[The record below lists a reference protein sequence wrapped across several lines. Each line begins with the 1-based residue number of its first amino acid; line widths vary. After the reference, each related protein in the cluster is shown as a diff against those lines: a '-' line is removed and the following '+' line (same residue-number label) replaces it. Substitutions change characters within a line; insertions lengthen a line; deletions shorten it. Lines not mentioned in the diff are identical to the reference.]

1 MTACTI
7 CDSDRHPQDAAG
19 VCAGCRSPD
28 RSAPSTVLTI
38 ALEAAVP
45 LHILGMQRM
54 PWQEVER
61 IAHESADIVAAKG
74 DDLQFGGR
82 KGSAAMAFN
91 GLARG
96 LAALAFCPGGVKFA
110 GLRFAASHPD
120 FE

>member
-7 CDSDRHPQDAAG
+7 CDSDRHPRDASG

-28 RSAPSTVLTI
+28 RSAPSTVMTI

-45 LHILGMQRM
+45 LYIGDLARQ

-61 IAHESADIVAAKG
+61 IAHESADVIAAKG

-82 KGSAAMAFN
+82 KGSAAIAFN
-91 GLARG
+91 ALARG
-96 LAALAFCPGGVKFA
+96 LAALAFCQGGVKFA
-110 GLRFAASHPD
+110 GLHFAATHPD